1 MINEDK
7 KETCHPAFIAGSHKK
22 EMLKLVRDDM
32 KGKFLV
38 PFKIGLQK
46 KRKLNLPFFCYK

>member
-7 KETCHPAFIAGSHKK
+7 KETCHPAFIVGSHKK

-38 PFKIGLQK
+38 P
-46 KRKLNLPFFCYK
+46 